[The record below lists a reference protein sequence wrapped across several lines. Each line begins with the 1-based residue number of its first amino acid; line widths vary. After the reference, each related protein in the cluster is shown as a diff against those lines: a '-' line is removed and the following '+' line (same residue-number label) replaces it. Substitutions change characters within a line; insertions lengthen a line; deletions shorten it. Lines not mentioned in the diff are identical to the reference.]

1 MFKPDVFL
9 KKVSVTHF
17 QSKKKVQLLT
27 LEERNIPAF
36 FFFFDDS
43 VPHAR
48 FPGTYFLIFFF
59 NKSKPNAVLVQ

>member
-36 FFFFDDS
+36 FFFFFMTQFHMLDFQ
-43 VPHAR
+43 VH
-48 FPGTYFLIFFF
+48 IF
-59 NKSKPNAVLVQ
+59 